1 MRQLAGV
8 LLLAL
13 ASVPLSIVRAAPP
26 QASGAS
32 QAKPAQ
38 AQMVPGKK
46 HLKKQHK
53 KQKKTQQASAPKS
66 N

>member
-13 ASVPLSIVRAAPP
+13 ASAPLSVTRAASP
-26 QASGAS
+26 QATGAS
-32 QAKPAQ
+32 HAQPAQ
-38 AQMVPGKK
+38 AQTVPGKK
-46 HLKKQHK
+46 HMKKQHK